1 MKQME
6 TENNLWHRF
15 IDSIELIVS
24 GYKSSKGDPDA
35 WEKTIQKFE
44 SYDHLHPPVMGSILF
59 VGSSSFTFWTTLQQ
73 DMAPLPVI
81 NRGFGG
87 SHMRDIVRYV
97 DRIVLPYQPRA
108 IVVFAGTN
116 DIVEANPD
124 LAEQIF
130 DGYHEFVTR
139 VRKVL
144 PEVRIYFLAITP
156 TPTRWKF
163 WPIAVETNRLVEKY
177 TQNESQLG
185 YIDFTEQLLSKDGKP
200 DRSLYKFDGI
210 HPNQKCYAIW
220 TSSIK
225 NQLQADFSI
234 AELPLEFEG
243 TVIAS

>member
-1 MKQME
+1 MK
-6 TENNLWHRF
+6 TENNLWRRF
-15 IDSIELIVS
+15 IENIELLVS

-35 WEKTIQKFE
+35 WEKAIQKFE
-44 SYDHLHPPVMGSILF
+44 SHDLLHPPVKDSILF
-59 VGSSSFTFWTTLQQ
+59 IGSSSFTFWSTLEQ

-87 SHMRDIVRYV
+87 SHMRDMLRYI
-97 DRIVLPYQPRA
+97 DRIVLPYKPRA
-108 IVVFAGTN
+108 IAMFAGTN
-116 DIVEANPD
+116 DIVDENPD
-124 LAEQIF
+124 LAEQIYH
-130 DGYHEFVTR
+130 GYQEFVTR

-144 PEVRIYFLAITP
+144 PEVLIYFVAITP
-156 TPTRWKF
+156 TPTRWKY
-163 WPIAVETNRLVEKY
+163 WPIAAEANRLVEKY

-225 NQLQADFSI
+225 NRLKADIFT
-234 AELPLEFEG
+234 AELPLEFKDTE
-243 TVIAS
+243 IAS